1 MFTVKTRIVSLLLV
15 LVLAGTML
23 PLAAF
28 AEDENAPA
36 ETAQSADADDG
47 EADGG
52 EVEVIDENA
61 VGRHAQTGE
70 IVATAAESDS
80 NSYNKYYEKY
90 QNESKPTEE
99 IKIAA
104 KDYVQNDGA
113 ELKVSSV
120 DGKNDVLEWA
130 NVNGKVTWSV
140 NVPKA
145 GIYHILVSY
154 RAREDEK
161 INTNT
166 HNFELQ
172 LDGQFPFE
180 SAERI
185 ELSKRWDNEEIKQDW
200 QGNDILPSQNEIY
213 SWLTSPINDSDGLF
227 NEPLYF
233 YFTAG
238 THEIS
243 LIGEKA
249 NIYIES
255 FTLYNDKELP
265 SYNDIKPS
273 EADVKSSADALA
285 EPLRIEGEAA
295 LYKTHQI
302 LQPTSDTSSYLTSP
316 FDPVLKKYNT
326 IGKGNWKY
334 SGQTI
339 TWETE
344 VPADG
349 YYKISM
355 RVRQNQLKGFYSTRR
370 IYIDGEVPCKELD
383 EYSFFYSLD
392 WQNVTLQKKDADG
405 NKEDMYFFLKKGKHT
420 IAMETIPGAIG
431 STMRSLED
439 VLSDI
444 NTYYRKILMITGPNP
459 DEYTDYDI
467 LNQIPDLKENFER
480 IIKTLYDEKNKYET
494 LAGVSGSEAA
504 TLQETAVILQKCLD
518 KPRKIP
524 LKLNTIKESISTL
537 SSWMSDYRN
546 QPLELDYIEVGT
558 ENTKYASTK
567 QNGFVSF
574 WYGIKSFIGSFYTD
588 YTNLSEKS
596 DSKGSITV
604 WVQQGRDQ
612 AQVVKELVDS
622 YFSPQYNIDVNVNLV
637 TTGLT
642 QAVLSGRGPDI
653 ALFSGG
659 DYPIQLGARGKLVDI
674 TEFSDYKET
683 MSRFADDIATLYTY
697 NGSVYALPITQSFA
711 VMFYRKD
718 ILSELGWQKPPKTW
732 SEFISLVRDLQRS
745 YLSAGLILPQ
755 TIETATNSQY
765 STTIESGHEFAMLLL
780 QKGLNFYNDEL
791 TATTF
796 DTLAAT
802 EVFETWTDFYTVF
815 NFEQRYDAFT
825 RFRTGEYPVVINN
838 YSFYNQLYVSAPEIR
853 GLWDMAVVPGTPRSD
868 GTISHASNSTGAG
881 AMIFTQENK
890 SDEEYKKYKDTCWTF
905 IKWFTSEEIQT
916 LYGNKIEGIMG
927 QMGRLETA
935 NKEAIKNLAWSNA
948 ELSVLEAA
956 RDELQEIPVIPASYT
971 VTRNIMNAF
980 RAVVNEYQNPRDTL
994 ITYNTDI
1001 NEEIERKNEQLN
1013 IEIANT
1019 KKEGDK

>member
-15 LVLAGTML
+15 FVIAAAII
-23 PLAAF
+23 PFAAF
-28 AEDENAPA
+28 AEDEDAVEVNAEDVA
-36 ETAQSADADDG
+36 EA
-47 EADGG
+47 ADGDQG
-52 EVEVIDENA
+52 EQIDENA
-61 VGRHAQTGE
+61 VGRHAETAE
-70 IVATAAESDS
+70 IVANATSKDS

-90 QNESKPTEE
+90 GGEKRPKTEVV
-99 IKIAA
+99 IKG
-104 KDYVQNDGA
+104 KDYAENDGA
-113 ELKVSSV
+113 QLKVSSV
-120 DGKNDVLEWA
+120 DGKDDVLEWA

-140 NVPKA
+140 NIPETGV
-145 GIYHILVSY
+145 YHIRVSY
-154 RAREDEK
+154 RAREDET

-166 HNFELQ
+166 HNFEIQ
-172 LDGQFPFE
+172 LDGKFPFE

-185 ELSKRWDNEEIKQDW
+185 ELNKRWDNDEIKQDW

-213 SWLTSPINDSDGLF
+213 TWLDSPIIDSDGLF

-238 THEIS
+238 EHKIT

-255 FTLYNDKELP
+255 LTLYNDDELP
-265 SYNDIKPS
+265 SYKDIKP
-273 EADVKSSADALA
+273 ADAQVTSSSDVLA
-285 EPLRIEGEAA
+285 EPTRIEGESA
-295 LYKTHQI
+295 LYKTHQT
-302 LQPTSDTSSYLTSP
+302 LQPTSDSSSYLTSP
-316 FDPVLKKYNT
+316 FDPVLKRYNT
-326 IGKGNWKY
+326 IGQGNWKY
-334 SGQTI
+334 SGQVI
-339 TWETE
+339 TWKTE

-370 IYIDGEVPCKELD
+370 IYIDDEVPCKELD
-383 EYSFFYSLD
+383 EYSFFYDLD
-392 WQNVTLQKKDADG
+392 WQTVTLQTENADG
-405 NKEDMYFFLKKGKHT
+405 EKEDMYFYLTKGKHT
-420 IAMETIPGAIG
+420 IAMETVPGAIG
-431 STMRSLED
+431 ETMRNLED

-459 DEYTDYDI
+459 DEYNDYDI

-480 IIKTLYDEKNKYET
+480 IIDTLYNEKNKYET

-504 TLQETAVILQKCLD
+504 TLQETAVILEKCLE

-524 LKLNTIKESISTL
+524 MKLNTIKESISTL
-537 SSWMSDYRN
+537 SSWMSEYRN
-546 QPLELDYIEVGT
+546 QPLELDYIELGT
-558 ENTKYASTK
+558 QNTKYASTK
-567 QNGFVSF
+567 TNGFVSF
-574 WYGIKSFIGSFYTD
+574 WYGIQSFIGSFFTD
-588 YTNLSEKS
+588 YTNLSEES
-596 DSKGSITV
+596 DVEGSITV

-622 YFSPQYNIDVNVNLV
+622 YFSPKYNINVNVNLV

-642 QAVLSGRGPDI
+642 QAVLSGRGPDV

-659 DYPIQLGARGKLVDI
+659 DYPIQLGARGKLLDI
-674 TEFSDYKET
+674 TEFSDYDET
-683 MSRFADDIATLYTY
+683 MERFADDIATLYTY

-711 VMFYRKD
+711 VMFYRED
-718 ILSELGWQKPPKTW
+718 ILSEIGWEEPPKTW
-732 SEFISLVRDLQRS
+732 DEFISLVRDLQRS

-780 QKGLNFYNDEL
+780 QRGLNFYNEDL

-815 NFEQRYDAFT
+815 DFEQRYDAFT

-853 GLWDMAVVPGTPRSD
+853 GLWNMAVVPGTVRED
-868 GTISHASNSTGAG
+868 GSVSHASNSTGAG
-881 AMIFTQENK
+881 AMIFTQSGM
-890 SDEEYKKYKDTCWTF
+890 SDEEYAKYKENCWTF

-948 ELSVLEAA
+948 ELTVLESA
-956 RDELQEIPVIPASYT
+956 RDELKEIPVIPASYT

-980 RAVVNEYQNPRDTL
+980 RAVVNEYENPRDTL

-1001 NEEIERKNEQLN
+1001 NEEIERKNAQLN
-1013 IEIANT
+1013 KELVAANI
-1019 KKEGDK
+1019 KKEGD

>member
-23 PLAAF
+23 PFAAF
-28 AEDENAPA
+28 AEDEGAAA
-36 ETAQSADADDG
+36 ETADAADDG
-47 EADGG
+47 EGA
-52 EVEVIDENA
+52 EVIDENA
-61 VGRHAQTGE
+61 VGRHAHTGE
-70 IVATAAESDS
+70 IAVSAAIRDS

-90 QNESKPTEE
+90 QNESKPTQEV
-99 IKIAA
+99 KIAA
-104 KDYVQNDGA
+104 KDYTKNDGA
-113 ELKVSSV
+113 TLKISSV

-130 NVNGKVTWSV
+130 NVSGKVTWSLD
-140 NVPKA
+140 VPKT
-145 GIYHILVSY
+145 GIYHIKVSY

-172 LDGQFPFE
+172 LDGKSPFE

-185 ELSKRWDNEEIKQDW
+185 ELNKRWDNDEIKQDW

-213 SWLTSPINDSDGLF
+213 AWLSSPIIDSDGLF

-233 YFTAG
+233 YLTEG
-238 THEIS
+238 KHELT

-249 NIYIES
+249 NLYIES
-255 FTLYNDKELP
+255 FTLYNDTELP
-265 SYNDIKPS
+265 SYDDIKPS
-273 EADVKSSADALA
+273 ESQISSSADLVS
-285 EPLRIEGEAA
+285 EPIKVEGEGA
-295 LYKTHQI
+295 LYKTHQT

-316 FDPVLKKYNT
+316 FDPVIKKYNT

-355 RVRQNQLKGFYSTRR
+355 RIRQNQLKGFYSTRR

-383 EYSFFYSLD
+383 QYSFFYSLN
-392 WQNVTLQKKDADG
+392 WQKVTLQKKDEDG
-405 NKEDMYFFLKKGKHT
+405 NKEDMYFYLTKGKHT
-420 IAMETIPGAIG
+420 IAMEVVPGSIG
-431 STMRSLED
+431 ETMRSLED

-444 NTYYRKILMITGPNP
+444 NTYYRKIIMITGPKP

-467 LNQIPDLKENFER
+467 LTQIPDLKENFER
-480 IIKTLYDEKNKYET
+480 IIATLYDEKNKYEK

-546 QPLELDYIEVGT
+546 QPLELDYIELGT
-558 ENTKYASTK
+558 ENTKFSSNK

-574 WYGIKSFIGSFYTD
+574 WYGIESFVGSFFTD
-588 YTNLSEKS
+588 YTNLSEQDKS
-596 DSKGSITV
+596 KETITV

-622 YFSPQYNIDVNVNLV
+622 KFTQEYDIKVNVNLV

-642 QAVLSGRGPDI
+642 QAVLSGRAPDI

-674 TEFSDYKET
+674 TEFSDYDEVMT
-683 MSRFADDIATLYTY
+683 RFSDQISTLYTY
-697 NGSVYALPITQSFA
+697 NGSVYALPITQAYA
-711 VMFYRKD
+711 VMFYRED
-718 ILSELGWQKPPKTW
+718 IISELGWEEPPKTW
-732 SEFISLVRDLQRS
+732 DEFISLVRDLQRS

-755 TIETATNSQY
+755 ALESNNNLQY
-765 STTIESGHEFAMLLL
+765 SNTIESGHGFAMLLL
-780 QKGLNFYNDEL
+780 QKGLNFYNSDL

-796 DTLAAT
+796 DTLEAT
-802 EVFETWTDFYTVF
+802 EVFEKWTDFYTVF
-815 NFEQRYDAFT
+815 NFEQRYDAYS

-838 YSFYNQLYVSAPEIR
+838 YSFFNQLYISAPEIR
-853 GLWDMAVVPGTPRSD
+853 GLWKMAVIPGTERED

-881 AMIFTQENK
+881 AMILTKDNM
-890 SDEEYKKYKDTCWTF
+890 SDEEYAKYKENCWTF

-927 QMGRLETA
+927 QMGRLEAA
-935 NKEAIKNLAWSNA
+935 NKEALKNLSWSSA
-948 ELSVLEAA
+948 ELKVLEDT

-980 RAVVNEYQNPRDTL
+980 RAVVNDHENPRDTL

-1001 NEEIERKNEQLN
+1001 NEEIERKNEQLR
-1013 IEIANT
+1013 IEIANAK